1 MLAAIK
7 SASRE
12 TGSDFA
18 YLLATAQRE
27 SNLDNTAKSKGS
39 SATGLFQFI
48 DQTWLSL
55 IKRYG
60 GEHGLGH
67 YADAISRTESGRLV
81 VGTPETKSA
90 ILALREDP
98 EISALMAGE
107 AAAATKQSLECAL
120 GRAVCAGELYAAHFL
135 GEGGAKRLIAL
146 NEQHSGARADLAF
159 PEAAKANRN
168 VFYHADGR
176 AKTVGEVH
184 AWAMGEHPASP
195 APAQQPQLAVAS
207 EAPRASNGTLSIDCV
222 CACHSR
228 RSRRSIRNS
237 DPRLALRIHQRH
249 DSKRRTSAAAFA
261 AEFERKSAR
270 HLRGRIRCAVTRAPP
285 GLISLPTA
293 LTTEP
298 LLRRASVRLFC
309 RMSSLHE
316 RDSWTADAR
325 RPASDPLAS
334 AARDGEM
341 QLRTSHR

>member
-1 MLAAIK
+1 MTTEMLSAARAASPLEVLAAIK

-81 VGTPETKSA
+81 AGTPEMKSA

-135 GEGGAKRLIAL
+135 GERGAKRLIAL
-146 NEQHSGARADLAF
+146 NEQQSSTRADLAF
-159 PEAAKANRN
+159 PDAAKANRN

-176 AKTVGEVH
+176 AKTIGEVH

-195 APAQQPQLAVAS
+195 APVRQPQLAAAAVSPRSSNMPASTEAMRMVREEADDQFGIAVRGSRFVFTGANYPS
-207 EAPRASNGTLSIDCV
+207 EAITPPRSPLNLSAGLLDIF
-222 CACHSR
+222 
-228 RSRRSIRNS
+228 
-237 DPRLALRIHQRH
+237 
-249 DSKRRTSAAAFA
+249 AAAFA
-261 AEFERKSAR
+261 A
-270 HLRGRIRCAVTRAPP
+270 P
-285 GLISLPTA
+285 SL
-293 LTTEP
+293 
-298 LLRRASVRLFC
+298 
-309 RMSSLHE
+309 
-316 RDSWTADAR
+316 AR
-325 RPASDPLAS
+325 RQVS
-334 AARDGEM
+334 
-341 QLRTSHR
+341 

>member
-1 MLAAIK
+1 MTTEMLSAARAASPLEVLAAIK

-60 GEHGLGH
+60 GEHGLGR

-107 AAAATKQSLECAL
+107 AAVATKQSLECAF

-135 GEGGAKRLIAL
+135 GESGAKRLIAL
-146 NEQHSGARADLAF
+146 NEQHSGARADVAF

-168 VFYHADGR
+168 VFYHPDGR

-184 AWAMGEHPASP
+184 AWATGENPASP
-195 APAQQPQLAVAS
+195 APVQQPQLAVAS
-207 EAPRASNGTLSIDCV
+207 EAPRASNGAPAPTASARPVRAETDDQFGIGIRGSRFVFTSDTAPNDAPVLPRSPLNLSAGLLDIF
-222 CACHSR
+222 
-228 RSRRSIRNS
+228 
-237 DPRLALRIHQRH
+237 
-249 DSKRRTSAAAFA
+249 AAAFA
-261 AEFERKSAR
+261 A
-270 HLRGRIRCAVTRAPP
+270 P
-285 GLISLPTA
+285 SL
-293 LTTEP
+293 
-298 LLRRASVRLFC
+298 
-309 RMSSLHE
+309 
-316 RDSWTADAR
+316 AR
-325 RPASDPLAS
+325 RQIS
-334 AARDGEM
+334 
-341 QLRTSHR
+341 

>member
-1 MLAAIK
+1 MTTEMSSAARAASPFEVVAAIK

-107 AAAATKQSLECAL
+107 AAQATKQSLECAL

-135 GEGGAKRLIAL
+135 GESGARRLIGL
-146 NEQHSGARADLAF
+146 NEQHSDARADLAF

-195 APAQQPQLAVAS
+195 APVQPPQLAVAS
-207 EAPRASNGTLSIDCV
+207 EAPRASNGAPASTVSARTVREETYDQFGIAIRGSRFVFTSETTPNDAPLLPRSPLNLSAGLLDIF
-222 CACHSR
+222 
-228 RSRRSIRNS
+228 
-237 DPRLALRIHQRH
+237 
-249 DSKRRTSAAAFA
+249 AAAFA
-261 AEFERKSAR
+261 A
-270 HLRGRIRCAVTRAPP
+270 P
-285 GLISLPTA
+285 SL
-293 LTTEP
+293 
-298 LLRRASVRLFC
+298 
-309 RMSSLHE
+309 
-316 RDSWTADAR
+316 AR
-325 RPASDPLAS
+325 RQVS
-334 AARDGEM
+334 
-341 QLRTSHR
+341 

>member
-1 MLAAIK
+1 MTTEILSAARAASPLEVLAAIK

-27 SNLDNTAKSKGS
+27 SNLDNTAKSRGS

-81 VGTPETKSA
+81 VGKPEIKSA

-107 AAAATKQSLECAL
+107 AAAATRQSLECAL
-120 GRAVCAGELYAAHFL
+120 GRSVCAGELYAAHFF
-135 GEGGAKRLIAL
+135 GERGARKLITL
-146 NEQHSGARADLAF
+146 NEQQAHARADLAF

-176 AKTVGEVH
+176 AKTIGEVH
-184 AWAMGEHPASP
+184 AWAVGDNTTPP
-195 APAQQPQLAVAS
+195 APAQPSMMIAAS
-207 EAPRASNGTLSIDCV
+207 EAPRP
-222 CACHSR
+222 SR
-228 RSRRSIRNS
+228 SAPAMNS
-237 DPRLALRIHQRH
+237 SMHVVRD
-249 DSKRRTSAAAFA
+249 
-261 AEFERKSAR
+261 E
-270 HLRGRIRCAVTRAPP
+270 AP
-285 GLISLPTA
+285 ISLGPPVRGSRLVLAADGAPFPTA
-293 LTTEP
+293 LPRSP
-298 LLRRASVRLFC
+298 LSLTAGILEIFSALAVPARASRQ
-309 RMSSLHE
+309 
-316 RDSWTADAR
+316 
-325 RPASDPLAS
+325 
-334 AARDGEM
+334 G
-341 QLRTSHR
+341 

>member
-1 MLAAIK
+1 MTTEMLSAARAASPLEVLAAIK

-12 TGSDFA
+12 TDSDFA

-60 GEHGLGH
+60 AEHGLGH
-67 YADAISRTESGRLV
+67 YAAAISRTESGRLV
-81 VGTPETKSA
+81 AGTPEMKSA

-135 GEGGAKRLIAL
+135 GERGAKRLIAL
-146 NEQHSGARADLAF
+146 NEQQSSTRADLAF
-159 PEAAKANRN
+159 PDAAKANRN

-176 AKTVGEVH
+176 AKTIGEVH

-195 APAQQPQLAVAS
+195 APVQQPQLAVAAVSPRSSNMPASTEAMRMVREDADDQFGIAVRGSRFVFTGATYPS
-207 EAPRASNGTLSIDCV
+207 EATTPPRSPLNLSAGLLDIF
-222 CACHSR
+222 
-228 RSRRSIRNS
+228 
-237 DPRLALRIHQRH
+237 
-249 DSKRRTSAAAFA
+249 AAAFA
-261 AEFERKSAR
+261 A
-270 HLRGRIRCAVTRAPP
+270 P
-285 GLISLPTA
+285 SL
-293 LTTEP
+293 
-298 LLRRASVRLFC
+298 
-309 RMSSLHE
+309 
-316 RDSWTADAR
+316 AR
-325 RPASDPLAS
+325 RQVS
-334 AARDGEM
+334 
-341 QLRTSHR
+341 

>member
-1 MLAAIK
+1 MTTQMLSVPRAASPFEVVAAIK

-60 GEHGLGH
+60 AEHGLGH
-67 YADAISRTESGRLV
+67 YAAAISRTESGRLV
-81 VGTPETKSA
+81 AGTPEMKSA

-135 GEGGAKRLIAL
+135 GERGAKRLIAL
-146 NEQHSGARADLAF
+146 NEQNAGTRADLAF
-159 PEAAKANRN
+159 PDAAKANRN

-176 AKTVGEVH
+176 AKTIGEVH
-184 AWAMGEHPASP
+184 AWTMGEHPASP
-195 APAQQPQLAVAS
+195 APVRRPQLIVAAESPRSSNGAPASTEAARMVREETDDQFGIAVRGSRFVFTGDTSPS
-207 EAPRASNGTLSIDCV
+207 EATTLPRSPLNLSAGLLDIF
-222 CACHSR
+222 
-228 RSRRSIRNS
+228 
-237 DPRLALRIHQRH
+237 
-249 DSKRRTSAAAFA
+249 AAAFA
-261 AEFERKSAR
+261 A
-270 HLRGRIRCAVTRAPP
+270 P
-285 GLISLPTA
+285 SL
-293 LTTEP
+293 
-298 LLRRASVRLFC
+298 
-309 RMSSLHE
+309 
-316 RDSWTADAR
+316 AR
-325 RPASDPLAS
+325 RQVS
-334 AARDGEM
+334 
-341 QLRTSHR
+341 

>member
-1 MLAAIK
+1 MTTEMLSAARAASPLQVLAAIK

-67 YADAISRTESGRLV
+67 YADAISRTESGRLM
-81 VGTPETKSA
+81 VGAPETKSA

-135 GEGGAKRLIAL
+135 GERGAKRLIAL
-146 NEQHSGARADLAF
+146 NEQHAGARADVAF

-176 AKTVGEVH
+176 AKSVGEVH
-184 AWAMGEHPASP
+184 AWAMGEHPAAP

-207 EAPRASNGTLSIDCV
+207 EAPRASNGMSASTVPARPVRAETDDQFGIAIRGSRFVFTGDTIPNDAPLLPRSPLNLSAGLLDIF
-222 CACHSR
+222 
-228 RSRRSIRNS
+228 
-237 DPRLALRIHQRH
+237 
-249 DSKRRTSAAAFA
+249 AAAFA
-261 AEFERKSAR
+261 A
-270 HLRGRIRCAVTRAPP
+270 P
-285 GLISLPTA
+285 SL
-293 LTTEP
+293 
-298 LLRRASVRLFC
+298 
-309 RMSSLHE
+309 
-316 RDSWTADAR
+316 AR
-325 RPASDPLAS
+325 RQVS
-334 AARDGEM
+334 
-341 QLRTSHR
+341 

>member
-1 MLAAIK
+1 MTTEMLSAARAASPLEVLAAIK

-12 TGSDFA
+12 TGSDFT

-135 GEGGAKRLIAL
+135 GERGAKRLIAL

-195 APAQQPQLAVAS
+195 APVQQPQLAVAS
-207 EAPRASNGTLSIDCV
+207 EAPRASNGTPASTVPARLVRAETDDQFGIAIRGSRFVFTGDTTPSDAPVLPRSPLNLSAGLLDIF
-222 CACHSR
+222 
-228 RSRRSIRNS
+228 
-237 DPRLALRIHQRH
+237 
-249 DSKRRTSAAAFA
+249 AAAFA
-261 AEFERKSAR
+261 A
-270 HLRGRIRCAVTRAPP
+270 P
-285 GLISLPTA
+285 SL
-293 LTTEP
+293 
-298 LLRRASVRLFC
+298 
-309 RMSSLHE
+309 
-316 RDSWTADAR
+316 AR
-325 RPASDPLAS
+325 RQVS
-334 AARDGEM
+334 
-341 QLRTSHR
+341 

>member
-1 MLAAIK
+1 MTTEMLSAARAASPVEVLAAIK

-12 TGSDFA
+12 TGSDFT

-48 DQTWLSL
+48 DQTWLPL

-81 VGTPETKSA
+81 VGKPEMKSA

-120 GRAVCAGELYAAHFL
+120 GRTVCAGELYAAHFL
-135 GEGGAKRLIAL
+135 GESGAKRLIAL
-146 NEQHSGARADLAF
+146 NEQNSAARADLAF
-159 PEAAKANRN
+159 PDAAKANRN

-176 AKTVGEVH
+176 ARTVGEVH

-195 APAQQPQLAVAS
+195 SPVQQSQVVVAS
-207 EAPRASNGTLSIDCV
+207 ETPRSSNGAPASAVSARTVQEANDQFGIAIRGSRFVFTHDRVASDSPMPPRSPLNLSAGLLDIF
-222 CACHSR
+222 
-228 RSRRSIRNS
+228 
-237 DPRLALRIHQRH
+237 
-249 DSKRRTSAAAFA
+249 AAAF
-261 AEFERKSAR
+261 
-270 HLRGRIRCAVTRAPP
+270 TAP
-285 GLISLPTA
+285 SL
-293 LTTEP
+293 
-298 LLRRASVRLFC
+298 
-309 RMSSLHE
+309 
-316 RDSWTADAR
+316 AR
-325 RPASDPLAS
+325 RQVS
-334 AARDGEM
+334 
-341 QLRTSHR
+341 